1 MNPFAPL
8 VRHRNFRIF
17 WSGQTLSLVGTWMQ
31 VMAEGWL
38 ALELTNNAFLV
49 GVVASAASLPVL
61 LLSFIA
67 GVVIDRVNRLRVV
80 QAMQALMLCQAT
92 ALWVLTLTGH
102 LTIGWLIGLAF
113 ANGVFSAFEIP
124 SRQSLVVELVGR
136 EDLGSAIALNSSGFN
151 LARVVGPAL
160 GAAVIAALG
169 IAWCFAVNAASYL
182 AVLVGL
188 FMVRLPER
196 ERAAP
201 KGSPLAGLQEGFA
214 YIWHTPDVR
223 ALMTMV
229 LVFSVFGVPYLTLM
243 PVVARDLLGLGA
255 SGYGVLLA
263 AVGVGGFA
271 GALFIAGAGTRLPRT
286 RTLVAAS
293 ALYAI
298 LLAVFSFVRW
308 VPAARALLL
317 AIGFAMICNGALANG
332 LLQSRVPDVLRGRLM
347 AAYSFAV
354 VGMAQVAGSL
364 MAGAVARAA
373 GAAWAIRG
381 GSAVM
386 LGYGLWEYAHR
397 ARRWSIDQ

>member
-1 MNPFAPL
+1 LNPFAPL

-102 LTIGWLIGLAF
+102 LTIAWLIGLAF

-151 LARVVGPAL
+151 LARVVGPAV

-196 ERAAP
+196 ERAAA

-386 LGYGLWEYAHR
+386 LGYGLWEYTHR
-397 ARRWSIDQ
+397 ARRWSIDR